1 MFGGKFVRNGAFT
14 VTGSFLKSFSKLYL
28 MRLGALLLIC
38 VYLSLVQPFWSL
50 LPDQFK
56 LFEDMVKQQTKNS
69 RASDM
74 NNQNYHMTQNLN
86 LASMKTAG
94 TSEDVRHVNSKR
106 MNATMWLRELDAT
119 GHDLACPYDW
129 KWSLIRAEWGLTKI
143 GCVKRFEGLRVYITV
158 KASDVSLLPGGLLGP
173 LSEFFRPISSTL
185 DRAASTLDRAAS
197 ILDRAASTLDRA
209 ASTFDRAGT
218 EFSMVAKSAV
228 LSWFVVSVLRVC
240 FVA

>member
-129 KWSLIRAEWGLTKI
+129 KWGLIRAEWGLTKI
-143 GCVKRFEGLRVYITV
+143 GCVKKFEGLRVDLTYITV

-185 DRAASTLDRAAS
+185 DRAV
-197 ILDRAASTLDRA
+197 
-209 ASTFDRAGT
+209 T
-218 EFSMVAKSAV
+218 EFAMVAKLAV

>member
-1 MFGGKFVRNGAFT
+1 MKFDATLGAFT
-14 VTGSFLKSFSKLYL
+14 ATGSFLKSISKSSL
-28 MRLGALLLIC
+28 MRFGALLLIC
-38 VYLSLVQPFWSL
+38 VYLSLVQLFWSL
-50 LPDQFK
+50 LPDHFRLFK
-56 LFEDMVKQQTKNS
+56 DIVKQQTKNS
-69 RASDM
+69 RASDA
-74 NNQNYHMTQNLN
+74 NNQNYNITQNLN
-86 LASMKTAG
+86 LTSMKPAG

-129 KWSLIRAEWGLTKI
+129 KWGLIRAEWGLTKI

-197 ILDRAASTLDRA
+197 SLDRAASTLDRA

>member
-14 VTGSFLKSFSKLYL
+14 VTGSFLKSFSKLSL

-129 KWSLIRAEWGLTKI
+129 KWGLIRAEWGLTKI
-143 GCVKRFEGLRVYITV
+143 GCVKKFEGLRVDLTYITV

-185 DRAASTLDRAAS
+185 DRAV
-197 ILDRAASTLDRA
+197 
-209 ASTFDRAGT
+209 T
-218 EFSMVAKSAV
+218 EFAMVAKLAV

>member
-1 MFGGKFVRNGAFT
+1 
-14 VTGSFLKSFSKLYL
+14 

-129 KWSLIRAEWGLTKI
+129 KWGLIRAEWGLTKI
-143 GCVKRFEGLRVYITV
+143 GCVKRFEGLGVDLTYITV
-158 KASDVSLLPGGLLGP
+158 KASDISLLPGGLLGLGP

-185 DRAASTLDRAAS
+185 DRAV
-197 ILDRAASTLDRA
+197 
-209 ASTFDRAGT
+209 T
-218 EFSMVAKSAV
+218 EFAMVAKLAV